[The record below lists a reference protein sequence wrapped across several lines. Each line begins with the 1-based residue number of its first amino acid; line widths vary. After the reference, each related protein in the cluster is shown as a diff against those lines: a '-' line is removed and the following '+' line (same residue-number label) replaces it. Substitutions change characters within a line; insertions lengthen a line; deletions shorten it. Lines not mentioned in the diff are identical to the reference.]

1 MLKNVWRAA
10 AACLLCTAG
19 LAQAQQNLYLFRV
32 EGLGSITT
40 NTTNPFFV
48 GNNVGAITL
57 LNGDLYVGGFNN
69 SPDATA
75 PVRVTRL
82 NNVFGSRT
90 FTTIANLNL
99 DYSSYTGTA
108 PTTSLGTTTTL
119 YVNSLDVYR
128 RPLPGP
134 GGVFES
140 RLLVYLGDTGTGVA
154 AVPQG
159 MSVWNAENP
168 APSLPQKI
176 VDPNAFSIRWG
187 FGGGSWDWGTGGQS
201 GGGIAYPLSVDAR
214 NPVAPQLFQ
223 GYIAPKGVDAFGS
236 GFTFNPTDDASLV
249 YGFGSSDSDTNG
261 PRLLANGEGD
271 RIWRDLWIHR
281 GNGTMAARANNFVIV
296 TNRQFDRYIL
306 GADVPPAA
314 NSGSTNY
321 VLFGA
326 ANLPP
331 YDTVANNTS
340 FPKYG
345 FLNNAASMPTTTAAR
360 ITNQGLNTVAG
371 VYPAG
376 SRGDFVILQRV
387 AITEGLPTEYL
398 VWNNRTVGTG
408 NQNFA
413 TVFRINRLDTGATIT
428 PNFIGFD
435 GAPIVSFP
443 YTFGSSSILSDANSI
458 GALDFAWDRDQNVL
472 GVSDAAQK
480 AVYFFSV
487 VQPGPCTLP
496 DGNCA
501 LLPANVCT
509 STKVGGTAGTP
520 GAACPS
526 GTCCNTADGSCTF
539 LPRQF
544 CGSAAVGGWTAGGSC
559 APNPCVIGSCCIA
572 STGACTIGLSA
583 QCATGLFTAG
593 VTVCPPAPACPAS
606 GSCCTGAVCTIT
618 FQTQCSGAGQT
629 WTAAGVCTPNPCVA
643 PTSLVCCRGVTCT
656 LVASSNDCTAPAGV
670 GIRVLDP
677 AVTSCT
683 GQSAVNTGCCYA
695 DFNKSGLKD
704 VADIFAFLSAWFANS
719 PFSDVGG
726 DGTGT
731 RDVSDIFQFLS
742 AWFVGCS

>member
-10 AACLLCTAG
+10 AACLLCSAG

-32 EGLGSITT
+32 ENLASVTT
-40 NTTNPFFV
+40 DTANPFYI

-69 SPDATA
+69 SADVTA

-90 FTTIANLNL
+90 FTTIANLSL

-108 PTTSLGTTTTL
+108 PTTTLGTTATL

-128 RPLPGP
+128 RPLP

-176 VDPNAFSIRWG
+176 VDPNAFAIRWG
-187 FGGGSWDWGTGGQS
+187 FGGGSWDWGTGGQA
-201 GGGIAYPLSVDAR
+201 GGGIAYPTGTSPR
-214 NPVAPQLFQ
+214 NPVAPQLFN
-223 GYIAPKGVDAFGS
+223 GYIAPKGVDAFSS
-236 GFTFNPTDDASLV
+236 GVTFNPTSDGINEPPLV
-249 YGFGSSDSDTNG
+249 YGIGSNDGDTNG
-261 PRLLANGEGD
+261 PRLVANGEGT

-281 GNGTMAARANNFVIV
+281 GNGTMVARADNTVVV

-306 GADVPPAA
+306 GAAVPPAA

-321 VLFGA
+321 LLFA
-326 ANLPP
+326 PANPSP
-331 YDTVANNTS
+331 YDAFANNVS

-345 FLNNAASMPTTTAAR
+345 FLNNGTGQPTTTAAR

-371 VYPAG
+371 TYPAG
-376 SRGDFVILQRV
+376 TLGSFIIGQHV
-387 AITEGLPTEYL
+387 AVTEGLPTEYI
-398 VWNNRTVGTG
+398 VWNNRTAGAG

-413 TVFRINRLDTGATIT
+413 TVFRMNRLDNGATIT

-435 GAPIVSFP
+435 GTPIASFP

-458 GALDFAWDRDQNVL
+458 GFLDFAWDRDVNVL

-480 AVYFFSV
+480 AVYFFSTT
-487 VQPGPCTLP
+487 QPGPCTLP

-526 GTCCNTADGSCTF
+526 GTCCNSADGSCTF

-544 CGSAAVGGWTAGGSC
+544 CASAAVGGWTLGGSC
-559 APNPCVIGSCCIA
+559 TPNPCVLGSCCIA
-572 STGACTIGLSA
+572 STSACTIGLASQCSA
-583 QCATGLFTAG
+583 GLFTAG

-606 GSCCTGAVCTIT
+606 GSCCVGAACTIT
-618 FQTQCSGAGQT
+618 FQSQCTGV
-629 WTAAGVCTPNPCVA
+629 WTSAGVCTPNPCSA

-656 LVASSNDCTAPAGV
+656 TVTNSGDCTAPAGV

-677 AVTSCT
+677 ATTSCT
-683 GQSAVNTGCCYA
+683 GQSALNTGCCYA
-695 DFNKSGLKD
+695 DFNKSGVKD

-726 DGTGT
+726 DGTGI

-742 AWFVGCS
+742 AWFAGCS